1 VLPCAP
7 HPFSITP
14 RTAIIMRNASCL
26 IFLLAASATQAIA
39 QPLPKAEFDAVV
51 AEAVE
56 IYKQDHRFKPF
67 QHPRAQW
74 RTLDR
79 DKLARL
85 LEMPEF
91 AALDNVPKEPL
102 IDQAGAWDLMP
113 FDSPAAALAQWEK
126 WLPAEARKPVKPG
139 SRDVDRPYAY
149 CADYRWAPVASANVA
164 LMHCYPNPAWYV
176 RHDEPMLWTLQYG
189 GSWDQPNVFDFG
201 QCVLQQG
208 DECSPPWP
216 KGAPT
221 PRGKSSAA
229 ILEGVLSRYLL
240 ANGRRGEGPNRCL
253 PMLHALRSLDPRHES
268 LVPILKTIEPGF
280 ALDQDITV
288 PEAVRERRSAEM
300 EADLDRARDI
310 ARQVLTRYLFL
321 VAKIPVLLAKPDA
334 WPAGEIERSVGH
346 VVNLALKLNVALRLK
361 NPYHLPEAEYYGQ
374 RSFANPWAA
383 LTPGGVMPAAVEA
396 ALRKLGREMAAAAGC
411 GLAERGIRDIPAAF
425 WIAYAEAK
433 LAKEQTTCGALA
445 EYTDAGKRYG
455 EAVAKNDGKLLAPIA
470 GLKPYVDGG
479 GAAQKELVD
488 LLATNC
494 PQVLT
499 GGQADPWRVCGLAAK
514 ARAEEEA
521 RRKAAEPPAPPPPAP
536 ACSDDLPARVAK
548 RLGYLSQP
556 RHTAC
561 KPMPNA
567 PGKSIIA
574 LADLAEGIGEGE
586 AGSGDDG
593 SYDVDVLVVDSDT
606 SRVRNRLLLEKAY
619 ESDAVHFQG
628 MQIDTARYRLSP
640 KVRAFGVRAEHAVQS
655 HVAAY
660 STGALSLFVEQG
672 GHLRRVLAD
681 LLVYRYS
688 GESGGD
694 CNGSHTEVA
703 RTIAIAP
710 TSSKGFADLLVT
722 TSTAEIESH
731 PAGDD
736 CVDDS
741 QKPVV
746 TRTLLH
752 FDGKTYPVPDEL
764 RQ

>member
-1 VLPCAP
+1 
-7 HPFSITP
+7 
-14 RTAIIMRNASCL
+14 
-26 IFLLAASATQAIA
+26 
-39 QPLPKAEFDAVV
+39 
-51 AEAVE
+51 
-56 IYKQDHRFKPF
+56 
-67 QHPRAQW
+67 
-74 RTLDR
+74 
-79 DKLARL
+79 
-85 LEMPEF
+85 
-91 AALDNVPKEPL
+91 
-102 IDQAGAWDLMP
+102 
-113 FDSPAAALAQWEK
+113 
-126 WLPAEARKPVKPG
+126 
-139 SRDVDRPYAY
+139 
-149 CADYRWAPVASANVA
+149 
-164 LMHCYPNPAWYV
+164 
-176 RHDEPMLWTLQYG
+176 
-189 GSWDQPNVFDFG
+189 
-201 QCVLQQG
+201 
-208 DECSPPWP
+208 
-216 KGAPT
+216 
-221 PRGKSSAA
+221 
-229 ILEGVLSRYLL
+229 
-240 ANGRRGEGPNRCL
+240 
-253 PMLHALRSLDPRHES
+253 
-268 LVPILKTIEPGF
+268 
-280 ALDQDITV
+280 
-288 PEAVRERRSAEM
+288 
-300 EADLDRARDI
+300 
-310 ARQVLTRYLFL
+310 
-321 VAKIPVLLAKPDA
+321 
-334 WPAGEIERSVGH
+334 
-346 VVNLALKLNVALRLK
+346 
-361 NPYHLPEAEYYGQ
+361 
-374 RSFANPWAA
+374 
-383 LTPGGVMPAAVEA
+383 
-396 ALRKLGREMAAAAGC
+396 
-411 GLAERGIRDIPAAF
+411 
-425 WIAYAEAK
+425 
-433 LAKEQTTCGALA
+433 
-445 EYTDAGKRYG
+445 
-455 EAVAKNDGKLLAPIA
+455 
-470 GLKPYVDGG
+470 
-479 GAAQKELVD
+479 LVD